1 MSLGHDVAVRL
12 WRRGYDALGRERD
25 AHGGG
30 DVFACRLL
38 GRRAV
43 VVRGADGARAFYDED
58 VVERHGA
65 VPAPLAG
72 LLFGHGAVHGL
83 DGEAHRERK
92 RIFLGV
98 LTPDAVAD
106 IAQRVRAD
114 LERRAGAWRGRDV
127 ALFDELAEA
136 YGTAMVAWAGIDC
149 PPAEARGMAR
159 RMAAIVDG
167 FGGAPAA
174 YPKAWVA
181 RLRGNRWA
189 RRLVQDVRAGRRS
202 AAPGTAVARLAAS
215 DLPATVAGVELLN
228 LVRPTVAVAWPA
240 TFAALALAQHPE
252 WRERLRHDADQ
263 RVAFVHEV
271 RRVYPFAPALAG
283 RARRSAEVGGEL
295 LGRGERLVLD
305 IVGTNLDPAA
315 WPDPEAFRPERFAR
329 REPDP
334 FAFVPQG
341 GGDPRTGHRCP
352 GEPLTVRLMAET
364 VGVLAAVGYDVF
376 SSPAYDRERIPTRP
390 ADGLV
395 IRVSTSEAAGT
406 RRR

>member
-72 LLFGHGAVHGL
+72 LLFGRGAVHGL

-315 WPDPEAFRPERFAR
+315 WPDPEAFRPERFAGG
-329 REPDP
+329 EPDP